1 MPGAGCDEKS
11 DVGSARAPVSRQKSE
26 KQRRAPS
33 VPQNAVEVGWRRW
46 ERWGGGMVAGEAGP
60 AVLHG
65 RGKWGPSKWQ
75 GEGKDCSR
83 QA

>member
-1 MPGAGCDEKS
+1 MPQNS
-11 DVGSARAPVSRQKSE
+11 VGSGVECLGALG
-26 KQRRAPS
+26 RRH
-33 VPQNAVEVGWRRW
+33 
-46 ERWGGGMVAGEAGP
+46 GGRGAGP